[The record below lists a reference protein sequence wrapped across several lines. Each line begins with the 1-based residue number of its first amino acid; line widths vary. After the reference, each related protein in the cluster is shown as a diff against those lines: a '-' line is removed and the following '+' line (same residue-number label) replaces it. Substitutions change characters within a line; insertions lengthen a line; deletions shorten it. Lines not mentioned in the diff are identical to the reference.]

1 MKTGVF
7 TDLIGNKS
15 MKIIITIGNIKVEL
29 TDTTDNA
36 IKYQFDDIKKLITSV
51 VEDYKKLDL

>member
-1 MKTGVF
+1 
-7 TDLIGNKS
+7 

-51 VEDYKKLDL
+51 VEDYKKLYL

>member
-51 VEDYKKLDL
+51 VEDYKKLYL